1 MLICGLDEVGRGSLA
16 GPILAVAAVFVTP
29 SKLLRWDEYE
39 MENTP
44 ISGVDDSK
52 KLSQVKRRNVFHRIL
67 RKESLVEFGVGE
79 VSAHEINEI
88 GIDNA
93 NNLVFERA
101 VRDLKFVPNF
111 IIIDGENPL
120 FGWEIQYQHHE
131 PRADGRFWPV
141 GAASILAKVIRDDFM
156 AELGTDYPHYGWEN
170 NAGYGTNEH
179 VEAIKNFGPCNLH
192 RLQFLRKIWKGYD

>member
-120 FGWEIQYQHHE
+120 FGWEIQCQYHE